1 MSKPLSLAFI
11 LTLTLTFLS
20 PLTYTSNDAR
30 AEDGG
35 KKDGKLQVLL
45 IDGQNNHDWQRT
57 TEQLVDALQAA
68 EIFEVTVSTS
78 PTKENWENW
87 KIDFSDYDVVLNNYF
102 GDPWPKPISE
112 GLLAFLKNGG
122 GMVNVHA
129 ANNAFPNW
137 PEFNQITGLLWRNP
151 MGGDRL
157 YYSDEGKLIRV
168 PRGEGQGAGHGS
180 KHPFVVKVRDPN
192 HPIMNG
198 IPSEWL
204 HGFDELYHG
213 QRGPAK
219 DMTILSSAYSDP
231 DKGGSGKHEPMTW
244 VIPYGDG
251 RVVTTVLGHLWKG
264 QKELDGLRCV
274 GFRTILAR
282 GLQYAAGRP
291 VTFPIPDNFPKK
303 GETSIV
309 PLPSK

>member
-1 MSKPLSLAFI
+1 MRSLFYSI
-11 LTLTLTFLS
+11 LTAFLTLV
-20 PLTYTSNDAR
+20 YTTSWAQEGDQNQR
-30 AEDGG
+30 LE
-35 KKDGKLQVLL
+35 VLL
-45 IDGQNNHDWQRT
+45 IDGQNNHDWERT
-57 TEQLVDALQAA
+57 TEQLVDAMKTAG
-68 EIFEVTVSTS
+68 IFEITVTTS

-87 KIDFSDYDVVLNNYF
+87 EIDFSDYDVVLNNYY
-102 GDPWPKPISE
+102 GDPWPRSVSE
-112 GLLAFLKNGG
+112 GLLSFLKNGG

-157 YYSDEGKLIRV
+157 YFDDDGKLIRV
-168 PRGEGQGAGHGS
+168 PRGQGQAAGHGS
-180 KHPFVVKVRDPN
+180 KHPFVVKVRNSN

-198 IPSEWL
+198 IPTEWL
-204 HGFDELYHG
+204 HAFDELYHG

-219 DMTILSSAYSDP
+219 NMTILSSAYSDA

-244 VIPYGDG
+244 IIPYGQG

-264 QKELDGLRCV
+264 QEELDGLRCV

-282 GLQYAAGRP
+282 SLQFAAGEP
-291 VTFPIPDNFPKK
+291 VTIPVPDNFPKK
-303 GETSIV
+303 TATSIV
-309 PLPSK
+309 PLP